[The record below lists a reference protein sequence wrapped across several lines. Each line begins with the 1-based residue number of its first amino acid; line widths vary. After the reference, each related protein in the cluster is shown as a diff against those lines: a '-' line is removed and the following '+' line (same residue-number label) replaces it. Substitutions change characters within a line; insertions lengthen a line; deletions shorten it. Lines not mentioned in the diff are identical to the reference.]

1 MKMVLATLLGM
12 GGLIAM
18 CGCSCVPSETLP
30 RPKGDVL
37 LDVRTPEEF
46 ASGHLQGALNLPYD
60 QITADV
66 VTQIPDKT
74 ATIQVYCRSGRRSAI
89 AVETLKTLGYTDLQD
104 LGGFSDA
111 QVVLN
116 LPIEP

>member
-1 MKMVLATLLGM
+1 
-12 GGLIAM
+12 
-18 CGCSCVPSETLP
+18 
-30 RPKGDVL
+30 VL

-104 LGGFSDA
+104 LGGLSDA
-111 QVVLN
+111 QAVLK

>member
-1 MKMVLATLLGM
+1 MKMLFATVLGM
-12 GGLIAM
+12 GSLLAM
-18 CGCSCVPSETLP
+18 FGCSCISTETLP

-46 ASGHLQGALNLPYD
+46 VGGHLKGAQNLPYD

-66 VTQIPDKT
+66 VTRIPDKT

-104 LGGFSDA
+104 LGGISDA
-111 QVVLN
+111 QAILN